1 MSMLPISDSFMPSAT
16 ESQARPE
23 ANFVPTDPH
32 QIDELGDPGPF
43 TMELADVYSAILV
56 VVPLGI
62 LAKSLIL

>member
-1 MSMLPISDSFMPSAT
+1 MSMLPMSDMSPITGSQEHAEVRFIPS
-16 ESQARPE
+16 
-23 ANFVPTDPH
+23 DPH
-32 QIDELGDPGPF
+32 QIDETGDPGPF

>member
-1 MSMLPISDSFMPSAT
+1 MSTLPMSDTLSPAAVSH
-16 ESQARPE
+16 ERPE
-23 ANFVPTDPH
+23 ARVIPSDPH
-32 QIDELGDPGPF
+32 QIDEIGNPGPF